1 MPNSNIY
8 EKGNVLPGGGGL
20 NPILRQDLK
29 LQNPMQPQ
37 PQNLMQPQLQTQ
49 SPLGLQPVAQQM
61 TQQITPTLKQNYF
74 ASKPIMPQ
82 TTAQTQKTIPTAPLS
97 QGYTP
102 SPANPT
108 QSVFDYL
115 LAPSEEEK
123 KLSKNNESKKRL
135 LLLSDAL
142 RHLGNIYNTTRGA
155 TPQQFNSPVME
166 QEQLYQRKRNE
177 LRAQRAA
184 AIKNAM
190 DQAKLQADQD
200 YKNSMLGMRAA
211 ELDRQRANDDWNK
224 QFNLGKFA
232 WQQDKDKNDFAL
244 KLAAQG
250 ETQRHNKVREGQM
263 AVANRIAQQNAN
275 TSASKAANVDMKD
288 LMPVNHFQKDKTAY
302 LSKKWINSPQG
313 YAAIS
318 ELYNK
323 LKNRYTRD
331 SNRQMRPVVDKI
343 YTNEIGLNDKPIEKT
358 NPSAM
363 EMLRALQKASF
374 SADYMDFI
382 SQYGYDP
389 NHVSYSRKPGI
400 KNVAKSQAQKTNTQ
414 PAPKPQAKPK
424 TTSKPSQQKSQ
435 SLGDKYSKYE
445 RN

>member
-8 EKGNVLPGGGGL
+8 EKGDVLPGGGGL

-37 PQNLMQPQLQTQ
+37 PQNLMQPQLQTK

-82 TTAQTQKTIPTAPLS
+82 TTVQTQKTTPTAPLS
-97 QGYTP
+97 QDYTP
-102 SPANPT
+102 SPTNPT

-155 TPQQFNSPVME
+155 TPQQFNSPVVE
-166 QEQLYQRKRNE
+166 QEQQYLRKRNE
-177 LRAQRAA
+177 IRAQRAA
-184 AIKNAM
+184 ALKGAM
-190 DQAKLQADQD
+190 DQAKLDADKN

-211 ELDRQRANDDWNK
+211 ELERQRANDDWNK

-232 WQQDKDKNDFAL
+232 YNQEKDKNDLAL

-250 ETQRHNKVREGQM
+250 ETQRHNKAAEGLRAKGLGLESQRIGLARERFNWEKSAFGGAPKGYALM
-263 AVANRIAQQNAN
+263 PHYENENGIDVSWVVNEKKYKNYLPRIYKALVDKKIVKPIKDNKGIAISLSNINLDTN
-275 TSASKAANVDMKD
+275 TSEGEANFKKMDELVKSASWSKTYSDWMQTMGAVRSDGKQAKVVRKQD
-288 LMPVNHFQKDKTAY
+288 L
-302 LSKKWINSPQG
+302 
-313 YAAIS
+313 
-318 ELYNK
+318 
-323 LKNRYTRD
+323 
-331 SNRQMRPVVDKI
+331 
-343 YTNEIGLNDKPIEKT
+343 
-358 NPSAM
+358 
-363 EMLRALQKASF
+363 
-374 SADYMDFI
+374 
-382 SQYGYDP
+382 
-389 NHVSYSRKPGI
+389 RK
-400 KNVAKSQAQKTNTQ
+400 KSQLKQQ
-414 PAPKPQAKPK
+414 QAKP
-424 TTSKPSQQKSQ
+424 Q
-435 SLGDKYSKYE
+435 SLGNKYSKYE

>member
-177 LRAQRAA
+177 LRAQRTAA
-184 AIKNAM
+184 LKNAM
-190 DQAKLQADQD
+190 AQAKLQADQD

-211 ELDRQRANDDWNK
+211 ELDRQRANDDWNRQWN
-224 QFNLGKFA
+224 QFKWAGDQANKDREFDFKKANADRTFA
-232 WQQDKDKNDFAL
+232 
-244 KLAAQG
+244 
-250 ETQRHNKVREGQM
+250 ETARHNRVGEGLRAQ
-263 AVANRIAQQNAN
+263 ANRIAQQNAN
-275 TSASKAANVDMKD
+275 TSSSRTSKSNLNDYQPIKIAQGN
-288 LMPVNHFQKDKTAY
+288 TGY
-302 LSKKWINSPQG
+302 ISKKWMNSPEGRAEIKAMYNRMRQMKQRLPDG
-313 YAAIS
+313 RTKELIS
-318 ELYNK
+318 EAK
-323 LKNRYTRD
+323 VKKD
-331 SNRQMRPVVDKI
+331 SYGVPVAA
-343 YTNEIGLNDKPIEKT
+343 E
-358 NPSAM
+358 PSTMDMLVAM
-363 EMLRALQKASF
+363 QEGAWSQP
-374 SADYMDFI
+374 YMDWIDKYALDPTGVNWTPKHPTYYKKFPKGKVTA
-382 SQYGYDP
+382 SQ
-389 NHVSYSRKPGI
+389 VS
-400 KNVAKSQAQKTNTQ
+400 
-414 PAPKPQAKPK
+414 KPQAKPK
-424 TTSKPSQQKSQ
+424 ATPKTQQQKPKSV
-435 SLGDKYSKYE
+435 GDKYSKYE

>member
-29 LQNPMQPQ
+29 LQNPI
-37 PQNLMQPQLQTQ
+37 QPQLQTQ

-74 ASKPIMPQ
+74 A
-82 TTAQTQKTIPTAPLS
+82 QKQTIPVASFTPQKQDIS
-97 QGYTP
+97 PTPSISTYTP
-102 SPANPT
+102 LDTNPT

-232 WQQDKDKNDFAL
+232 YNQEKDKNDLAL

-250 ETQRHNKVREGQM
+250 ETQRHNKAAEGLRAKGLGIESQRLGLAREKFNWEKSAFGGAPKGYAFM
-263 AVANRIAQQNAN
+263 PHYENEDGIDVSWVVNEKKYKNYLPRIYKALVDKKIVKPIKDNKGIAISLSNINLDTN
-275 TSASKAANVDMKD
+275 TSEGEANFKKMDELVKSASWSKTYSDWMQTMGAVRSDGKQVKVTRKQD
-288 LMPVNHFQKDKTAY
+288 LR
-302 LSKKWINSPQG
+302 KKPQ
-313 YAAIS
+313 
-318 ELYNK
+318 
-323 LKNRYTRD
+323 
-331 SNRQMRPVVDKI
+331 
-343 YTNEIGLNDKPIEKT
+343 
-358 NPSAM
+358 
-363 EMLRALQKASF
+363 
-374 SADYMDFI
+374 
-382 SQYGYDP
+382 
-389 NHVSYSRKPGI
+389 
-400 KNVAKSQAQKTNTQ
+400 
-414 PAPKPQAKPK
+414 PKQQQAKP
-424 TTSKPSQQKSQ
+424 Q
-435 SLGDKYSKYE
+435 SVGDKYSKYE

>member
-37 PQNLMQPQLQTQ
+37 LQTQ

-74 ASKPIMPQ
+74 A
-82 TTAQTQKTIPTAPLS
+82 QKQTIPVASFTPQKQDASPTPS
-97 QGYTP
+97 ISTYTP
-102 SPANPT
+102 LDTNPT

-177 LRAQRAA
+177 IRAQRAA

-211 ELDRQRANDDWNK
+211 ELDRQRANDDWNR

-244 KLAAQG
+244 KLATQG
-250 ETQRHNKVREGQM
+250 ETQRHNKAAEGLRAKGLGLESQRIGLARERFNWEKSAFGGAPKGYALM
-263 AVANRIAQQNAN
+263 PHYENEDGIDVSWVVNEKKYKNYLPRIYKALVDKKIVKPIKDNKGIAISLSNINLDTN
-275 TSASKAANVDMKD
+275 TSEGEANFKKMDELVKSASWSKTYSDWMQTMGAVRSDGKQVKVTRKQD
-288 LMPVNHFQKDKTAY
+288 LRK
-302 LSKKWINSPQG
+302 NS
-313 YAAIS
+313 
-318 ELYNK
+318 
-323 LKNRYTRD
+323 
-331 SNRQMRPVVDKI
+331 
-343 YTNEIGLNDKPIEKT
+343 
-358 NPSAM
+358 
-363 EMLRALQKASF
+363 
-374 SADYMDFI
+374 
-382 SQYGYDP
+382 
-389 NHVSYSRKPGI
+389 
-400 KNVAKSQAQKTNTQ
+400 Q
-414 PAPKPQAKPK
+414 PKQQQAKP
-424 TTSKPSQQKSQ
+424 Q
-435 SLGDKYSKYE
+435 SVGDKYSKYE

>member
-8 EKGNVLPGGGGL
+8 EKGSVLPGGGGL

-29 LQNPMQPQ
+29 LQNPI
-37 PQNLMQPQLQTQ
+37 QPQLQTQ

-61 TQQITPTLKQNYF
+61 TQQLTPTLKQNYF
-74 ASKPIMPQ
+74 ASKPAVPE
-82 TTAQTQKTIPTAPLS
+82 TAFQTQKTVPAAPLS

-102 SPANPT
+102 SVTNPT

-190 DQAKLQADQD
+190 DQAKLQADQN

-211 ELDRQRANDDWNK
+211 ELDRQRANDDWNR

-232 WQQDKDKNDFAL
+232 WQQDKDKNDLAL
-244 KLAAQG
+244 RLAAQG
-250 ETQRHNKVREGQM
+250 ETQRHNKAAEGLRAKGLGIESQRLGLAREKFNWEKSAFGGAPKGYALM
-263 AVANRIAQQNAN
+263 PHYENENGIDVSWVVNEKKYKNYLPRIYKALVDKKIVKPIKDNKGIAISLSNINLDTN
-275 TSASKAANVDMKD
+275 TSEGEANFKKMDELVKSASWSKTYSDWMQTMGAVRSDGKQVKVTRKQD
-288 LMPVNHFQKDKTAY
+288 L
-302 LSKKWINSPQG
+302 
-313 YAAIS
+313 
-318 ELYNK
+318 
-323 LKNRYTRD
+323 
-331 SNRQMRPVVDKI
+331 
-343 YTNEIGLNDKPIEKT
+343 
-358 NPSAM
+358 
-363 EMLRALQKASF
+363 
-374 SADYMDFI
+374 
-382 SQYGYDP
+382 
-389 NHVSYSRKPGI
+389 RK
-400 KNVAKSQAQKTNTQ
+400 
-414 PAPKPQAKPK
+414 KPQPK
-424 TTSKPSQQKSQ
+424 QQQQKPQ
-435 SLGDKYSKYE
+435 SVSDKYSKYE